1 MITHLK
7 YVLAFWVLILLA
19 GKDITAQPTSKQLS
33 LRNNSCL
40 NFIHITG
47 ESNINQFSFTF
58 NQADNPGPGSGRYPD
73 TADVIIR
80 IPIREFRASNQMMY
94 DDFLHMMKESEYPLI
109 EICLKR
115 KQLND
120 RVQSGNNSLCP
131 DIRITIAGVT
141 KIYKIDCFL
150 FPCAENLFIQGEKK
164 LRLTDFHLTPPVKLK
179 GLVKVSDDINV
190 DFGFMITIAEGKSL
204 ATKWPNF
211 DNRE

>member
-1 MITHLK
+1 ML
-7 YVLAFWVLILLA
+7 FLLA
-19 GKDITAQPTSKQLS
+19 GMDITAQPTSGKQLS
-33 LRNNSCL
+33 LQKNSCL

-47 ESNINQFSFTF
+47 ESNVNQFSFTF
-58 NQADNPGPGSGRYPD
+58 NQADMTGLSSGRSLD

-94 DDFLHMMKESEYPLI
+94 SDFLHMMKESEFPLI
-109 EICLKR
+109 EICFKR

-120 RVQSGNNSLCP
+120 RVQSGNYSSCP

-141 KIYKIDCFL
+141 RIYKIDCFL

-190 DFGFMITIAEGKSL
+190 DFGFMITLAEGKSM